1 MKIWKILDRVFMIL
15 GFMTAFASVILS
27 INNNKPYEWQLA
39 CLAWIMIAYL
49 KQLTIEGYEDE
60 Q

>member
-1 MKIWKILDRVFMIL
+1 MIL
-15 GFMTAFASVILS
+15 GFMTAFASVILN
-27 INNNKPYEWQLA
+27 ITNNKPYEWQLA